1 MSALRGSVRA
11 RLIAILLAGLT
22 LVWIAVAVATA
33 IEADHEVGEVFD
45 AHLAQNASLLAMRV
59 GEEVDEIDTE
69 HAPALHKYA
78 KPLSFQVW
86 KRGRK
91 LLLHSADAPDTPFSA
106 QDRGFST
113 VTADGREWRVFSLW
127 DAKGEYLVQVRDAVR
142 ERRHLIVDI
151 VKGLAKPVA
160 VALPLLALFVWFAV
174 GRAFRPLARVSDEI
188 SRRDPG
194 YLAPLEGDVPSEVA
208 PLVARLNA
216 LLARVQA
223 SLDGERR
230 FTSDAAHELR
240 TPLAALRA
248 QLQVAQGATAPAERE
263 HALDRALA
271 AGDRATRVVEQL
283 LTLARL
289 EHNAWREVARPFD
302 LRRVASEA
310 IAERAERA
318 GAARVEL
325 ALEGEASAQAIGHA
339 GLASIALGNLLDN
352 AIRHSPPDATVSVAL
367 SREAGLFAA
376 RVRDQGPG
384 IPPARRAEALGRF
397 TRLDDEAREGSG
409 LGLSIVA
416 RIAELHGAPLSLGEG
431 PGGLGL
437 EATLRFPAA

>member
-11 RLIAILLAGLT
+11 RLIAILLAGLAV
-22 LVWIAVAVATA
+22 VWIAVAVATA

-45 AHLAQNASLLAMRV
+45 AHLVQNASLLAMRV

-69 HAPALHKYA
+69 HAPVLHKYA

-106 QDRGFST
+106 QERGFST

-127 DAKGEYLVQVRDAVR
+127 DARGEYLVQVRDAVR

-151 VKGLAKPVA
+151 VKGLAKPLA
-160 VALPLLALFVWFAV
+160 VALPLLALFVWLAV

-223 SLDGERR
+223 SLEGERR

-248 QLQVAQGATAPAERE
+248 QLQVAQGATGAAERE

-302 LRRVASEA
+302 LRRIAAEA

-318 GAARVEL
+318 RGARVEL
-325 ALEGEASAQAIGHA
+325 ALEGEASAQAVGHA
-339 GLASIALGNLLDN
+339 GLAAIALGNLLDN
-352 AIRHSPPDATVSVAL
+352 AIRHSPPDTLVSVAL
-367 SREAGLFAA
+367 SREAGRIAA

-384 IPPARRAEALGRF
+384 IPPARREEALGRF

>member
-1 MSALRGSVRA
+1 MALRGSVRA
-11 RLIAILLAGLT
+11 RLIAILLAGLA

-248 QLQVAQGATAPAERE
+248 QLQVAQGATGPAERE

-325 ALEGEASAQAIGHA
+325 ALEADTAVVAIGHA

>member
-1 MSALRGSVRA
+1 M
-11 RLIAILLAGLT
+11 
-22 LVWIAVAVATA
+22 
-33 IEADHEVGEVFD
+33 
-45 AHLAQNASLLAMRV
+45 
-59 GEEVDEIDTE
+59 
-69 HAPALHKYA
+69 
-78 KPLSFQVW
+78 
-86 KRGRK
+86 
-91 LLLHSADAPDTPFSA
+91 
-106 QDRGFST
+106 
-113 VTADGREWRVFSLW
+113 
-127 DAKGEYLVQVRDAVR
+127 
-142 ERRHLIVDI
+142 IVDI

-248 QLQVAQGATAPAERE
+248 QLQVAQGATGPAERE
-263 HALDRALA
+263 HALDQGARGGRPRDPRGRAA
-271 AGDRATRVVEQL
+271 AHPRAPGAQR
-283 LTLARL
+283 
-289 EHNAWREVARPFD
+289 VARG
-302 LRRVASEA
+302 
-310 IAERAERA
+310 RA
-318 GAARVEL
+318 GPSTCAASPPRPSPS
-325 ALEGEASAQAIGHA
+325 APSGPGPPASSSRSRRDTAVVAIGHA

-416 RIAELHGAPLSLGEG
+416 RIAELHGAPLALGEG